1 MAAQSTIFPIFLR
14 AEYREDANGI
24 PQFISRIQQAAKI
37 SEAELSRVG
46 NALNKALSAPRTGA
60 GALDLGTAQLR
71 EQIKAQEQAAMV
83 ARELQAATTIV
94 AKANLDLSAALRP
107 SIQAYGELAK
117 AKENGAASDR
127 AQLAAMQA
135 VEAELEKGTRA
146 VQARLQ
152 AEQQLANFRKS
163 ANLNDGAARILSGRG
178 ALDRAAVS
186 GVTLD
191 SVLGRTRASNPVVAK
206 QRAQEAAEAER
217 AAAAQAAEMERVAAA
232 AAKQAAAMAELS
244 RAEAGAAASAQL
256 LQAIY
261 RGTALELNSTG
272 TEFARVTKSAR
283 DSAAAFQQMF
293 AAQEAEATKAAAALK
308 KQAAALAS
316 LKAQIN
322 PAAAAQEQ
330 FNQKVAFAQAALDR
344 GELSQQEYAR
354 AVRLAASELRQ
365 AGQAEVA
372 AAAARNGFTAAT
384 KAGTTARGNVINSVR
399 AERTAFIQL
408 GQQLQD
414 VAVQAQMGTNAFLIF
429 GQQAPQAAFALSGLA
444 DSANRTQRAIGNV
457 ATFLSGPWG
466 AAVFVAIAALGPFV
480 QKLFESSDAAN
491 KAGRSISELVAE
503 KARSAVESRNAAIA
517 EDVFART
524 LDGVTEAVRRN
535 REAIERLTV
544 AKRTDAE
551 ETLRNSRIQLAN
563 ALALQFNT
571 QQQIFNAKAILDA
584 QVARASGPG
593 QGNELAAL
601 GIAGKQAN
609 LDQALASL
617 VAGAGEI
624 AEITRQINEASVLVA
639 VERGLEGAE
648 GQIKRRYEAEVEG
661 LKRTAQARGLSTA
674 EIEREA
680 AAIKARER
688 AELDGLK
695 PDRSGAASQ
704 RRAAREAQQL
714 AKFGESAA
722 EQIQRINERF
732 DEQPR
737 LIDAAA
743 QATRQLDAII
753 KVLGERNPANFE
765 KMIADAEKAKGVIQ
779 QAVQR
784 PIEQIRQ
791 ESEQRLKIEE
801 ALAAGQIDR
810 AAALQEIFRLEQQIG
825 NLTDAQRDEVE
836 SIVMFEQQR
845 LRILR
850 DQQAVFNAQLD
861 VVDSV
866 RQSLTDILSGRSTDF
881 FGNFRQALQD
891 LQGKR
896 LFESIF
902 GQTFRDIE
910 DELQGNTPQGRANLR
925 LAQQV
930 DQTADTVS
938 VAKDALA
945 DLADAFGVAAA
956 RIRNGGAANDNGFAA
971 AFGNGGSVG
980 GAAAGVG
987 GAAQRLLSAAGLGG
1001 ITVTGRRPAD
1011 ISRNSITDLAARI
1024 SKGIGDSIGA
1034 QLEDVLGPRFAS
1046 LLGDVVGGAVAGKT
1060 LGGTPGGILGGLEGL
1075 TKNIK
1080 GLEGVT
1086 AALGKAGAGAQV
1098 GTTVNG
1104 IGNML
1109 GIKGSATGAQIGGA
1123 IGSFIPIPGG
1133 QIIGAI
1139 AGNIIGGLLKK
1150 TPRAS
1155 ATIGGVG
1162 GGLGLT
1168 SVTGTSASLREAA
1181 GGLGGSVL
1189 EAVNRIAEQLGAR
1202 VNAGAG
1208 SVSIGQRKGNLRVDT
1223 SGRGITKVG
1232 NGAVDFGDDAEAAV
1246 AFAVRDLIQDGVI
1259 TGLRQSEQNLL
1270 RAGKDVEASL
1280 ADVLRFRSV
1289 FDQLD
1294 EIRDPVGSAVRKLN
1308 TEFESLIDLFKRAG
1322 AGTEEF
1328 ADLEEL
1334 YNIRR
1339 AQAIEEATDRVV
1351 GSLRQLL
1358 NDLKIGDS
1366 GLSLRDRRSNAL
1378 GQFDALAAR
1387 VAAGDTSAFDDF
1399 ADISQ
1404 QLLDIERQLFGSTQ
1418 AYFDRLNQ
1426 VTALTERAIADQTN
1440 VTSIGAGQPSPF
1452 GDSTSIARTI
1462 EATSAEQVSILR
1474 AINDNLITALS
1485 PALRPA
1491 VSGGAGGFNSPMPTF
1506 IQNF

>member
-1 MAAQSTIFPIFLR
+1 MANSGIFPIFLR
-14 AEYREDANGI
+14 AEYREDG
-24 PQFISRIQQAAKI
+24 KGL
-37 SEAELSRVG
+37 EAFR
-46 NALNKALSAPRTGA
+46 
-60 GALDLGTAQLR
+60 
-71 EQIKAQEQAAMV
+71 
-83 ARELQAATTIV
+83 
-94 AKANLDLSAALRP
+94 
-107 SIQAYGELAK
+107 
-117 AKENGAASDR
+117 SD
-127 AQLAAMQA
+127 
-135 VEAELEKGTRA
+135 
-146 VQARLQ
+146 
-152 AEQQLANFRKS
+152 
-163 ANLNDGAARILSGRG
+163 AAR
-178 ALDRAAVS
+178 
-186 GVTLD
+186 
-191 SVLGRTRASNPVVAK
+191 
-206 QRAQEAAEAER
+206 
-217 AAAAQAAEMERVAAA
+217 AAA
-232 AAKQAAAMAELS
+232 AAKAEFKGVSAALDAALS
-244 RAEAGAAASAQL
+244 RPRNAGGGL
-256 LQAIY
+256 DL
-261 RGTALELNSTG
+261 GVDEL
-272 TEFARVTKSAR
+272 RR
-283 DSAAAFQQMF
+283 
-293 AAQEAEATKAAAALK
+293 
-308 KQAAALAS
+308 
-316 LKAQIN
+316 
-322 PAAAAQEQ
+322 AAQEQ
-330 FNQKVAFAQAALDR
+330 Q
-344 GELSQQEYAR
+344 
-354 AVRLAASELRQ
+354 RLAAAAREVAEATRRAATANGGFDASLSRATKSAFDYANAQERTSREMVEQIALLDRI
-365 AGQAEVA
+365 QAELAQTASATNA
-372 AAAARNGFTAAT
+372 AAAAGMRSAAVSGQQRQGLQNLSFQLNDIATQFALGASATQIFAAQSGQVIQAVQTMTGGTSRLAAFLGGPWGLALTSAAIVATPFIGKLLEGEKSADQLREALDKVNLVTNAMGEAQSVLGSVLDLTTGKLNEQTAAT
-384 KAGTTARGNVINSVR
+384 LTLAR
-399 AERTAFIQL
+399 A
-408 GQQLQD
+408 QLQ
-414 VAVQAQMGTNAFLIF
+414 VQLVQA
-429 GQQAPQAAFALSGLA
+429 
-444 DSANRTQRAIGNV
+444 
-457 ATFLSGPWG
+457 
-466 AAVFVAIAALGPFV
+466 
-480 QKLFESSDAAN
+480 
-491 KAGRSISELVAE
+491 
-503 KARSAVESRNAAIA
+503 
-517 EDVFART
+517 
-524 LDGVTEAVRRN
+524 
-535 REAIERLTV
+535 RL
-544 AKRTDAE
+544 
-551 ETLRNSRIQLAN
+551 
-563 ALALQFNT
+563 
-571 QQQIFNAKAILDA
+571 
-584 QVARASGPG
+584 
-593 QGNELAAL
+593 
-601 GIAGKQAN
+601 AGKQAELTLRRAGAQSVEVGTERRFTGDRTGSIAIPIRRPTVSAAEAQRALGGDTDGALQRLLRLQEEGKITLEVFGQLSEAVGN
-609 LDQALASL
+609 LGMSQANERVLENALSALGGDQQAL
-617 VAGAGEI
+617 
-624 AEITRQINEASVLVA
+624 
-639 VERGLEGAE
+639 
-648 GQIKRRYEAEVEG
+648 
-661 LKRTAQARGLSTA
+661 
-674 EIEREA
+674 REF
-680 AAIKARER
+680 
-688 AELDGLK
+688 LK
-695 PDRSGAASQ
+695 PKRGRQRSGAAEA
-704 RRAAREAQQL
+704 RRAAREAEQL
-714 AKFGESAA
+714 ANFGEQAA
-722 EQIQRINERF
+722 ESIARLNAQF

-737 LIDAAA
+737 LVDAAA
-743 QATRQLDAII
+743 RATRELDAII
-753 KVLGERNPANFE
+753 ADLAERKPANFE
-765 KMIADAEKAKGVIQ
+765 ALIADAERAKAT
-779 QAVQR
+779 VQSALVR
-784 PIEQIRQ
+784 PFEELRQ
-791 ESEQRLKIEE
+791 ESAQRLQIETL
-801 ALAAGQIDR
+801 LAQGREDQAV
-810 AAALQEIFRLEQQIG
+810 ALQEVIRLERQRGGI
-825 NLTDAQRDEVE
+825 TAEQRDEVE

-845 LRILR
+845 LRVLR

-910 DELQGNTPQGRANLR
+910 DELQGNTPQGRANKA
-925 LAQQV
+925 LA
-930 DQTADTVS
+930 DQTNKTADTIG
-938 VAKDALA
+938 VAKAALA

-1223 SGRGITKVG
+1223 SGRGITKIG

-1294 EIRDPVGSAVRKLN
+1294 EIRDPVGAVVRKLN
-1308 TEFESLIDLFKRAG
+1308 TEFESLIDLFERAG
-1322 AGTEEF
+1322 ASTEEF

-1339 AQAIEEATDRVV
+1339 AEAIKDATDRVV

-1358 NDLKIGDS
+1358 TDLKIGDS
-1366 GLSLRDRRSNAL
+1366 GLSLRDRQGNAL
-1378 GQFDALAAR
+1378 GQFNALAAR
-1387 VAAGDTSAFDDF
+1387 VAAGDSSAFDQF
-1399 ADISQ
+1399 AEVSQ

-1440 VTSIGAGQPSPF
+1440 VVSIGGGASSPF
-1452 GDSTSIARTI
+1452 ADSTSIAR
-1462 EATSAEQVSILR
+1462 SIDGQTDVLASKLD
-1474 AINDNLITALS
+1474 AIIQNQIAAAGVRSIGGGGRGFDSPL
-1485 PALRPA
+1485 PALVA
-1491 VSGGAGGFNSPMPTF
+1491 
-1506 IQNF
+1506 NF